1 MKLSTVLITAIE
13 KGLEMKFSSK
23 FLVICSMLVLA
34 ACNSDSNNQQAQI
47 VEQPPATL
55 KVQVLHGSPDAPAVN
70 VLVDGAEV
78 LSDIDYKVGSSQLTL
93 DEGNYSVQV
102 DGILPGGNATV
113 IGPVDLDLAG
123 DTIYTIAAVNNVA
136 AIEPVVISQPDT
148 AVSAAS
154 ARLFV
159 LHGSASAPTV
169 DVFVTTP
176 GADLAAS
183 APVGTFSFKE
193 TIGPAEVAAGDY
205 QIRVTAAGDASAVV
219 FDSGT
224 VTLADGDDL
233 TVAAVPNTSGGAAA
247 ISLVALNG
255 TGSLEILDVNTPTS
269 LQVIHASPDAPA
281 VDIVVD
287 GAVLVPGLAFPD
299 ATGFVEVPGSTYD
312 VSVTVA
318 GNPGAIAIGPVD
330 LELIPGLRYSIF
342 AVGELAA
349 IEPLILTDDP
359 RRVATNAKVR
369 IVHAS
374 PTAADVDIYVTAV
387 GGDISAETP
396 TLENIPFKANTGFLA
411 LPAGDYDVTV
421 TPTGTK
427 TAAIGPATI
436 SVLDGGIYTA
446 VARDPLPGSAEFGL
460 IVLDDFLIDD

>member
-1 MKLSTVLITAIE
+1 
-13 KGLEMKFSSK
+13 MKFSSK
-23 FLVICSMLVLA
+23 FVVVCSMFMLA
-34 ACNSDSNNQQAQI
+34 ACDSDDDFTPA
-47 VEQPPATL
+47 VVPDTPPAATL

-70 VLVDGAEV
+70 VLVDGGEV
-78 LSDIDYKVGSSQLTL
+78 LGDVDYKIGSSQLTL
-93 DEGNYSVQV
+93 DEGTYTIQV
-102 DGILPGGNATV
+102 DGILPGGDATV

-123 DTIYTIAAVNNVA
+123 DTIYTIAAVNDVA

-148 AVSAAS
+148 AVSAGA

-159 LHGSASAPTV
+159 LHGAAAAPQV
-169 DVFVTTP
+169 DVFVTAP

-193 TIGPAEVAAGDY
+193 IIGPAEVTAGDY
-205 QIRVTAAGDASAVV
+205 QIRVTAAGDSSAVV

-224 VTLADGDDL
+224 VTLTDGDDL
-233 TVAAVPNTSGGAAA
+233 TIAAVPNTSGGAAP

-255 TGSLEILDVNTPTS
+255 AGSLEILDVNTPTS

-281 VDIVVD
+281 VDIVVN
-287 GAVLVPGLAFPD
+287 GGVLVPGLAFPD
-299 ATGFVEVPGSTYD
+299 ATGFVETPGDTYN
-312 VSVTVA
+312 VAVTVA
-318 GNPGAIAIGPVD
+318 GNPGAVAIGPVD
-330 LELIPGLRYSIF
+330 LDLTPGVRYSVF

-387 GGDISAETP
+387 GADINAQEP
-396 TLENIPFKANTGFLA
+396 TLENVPFKANTGFLA
-411 LPAGDYDVTV
+411 LAAGDYDVTV

-436 SVLDGGIYTA
+436 SVSDGGIYTA
-446 VARDPLPGSAEFGL
+446 VARDPLPGEAEFGL
-460 IVLDDFLIDD
+460 IVLDDFLTD

>member
-1 MKLSTVLITAIE
+1 
-13 KGLEMKFSSK
+13 MKFSSK
-23 FLVICSMLVLA
+23 FLVVCSMLVLA
-34 ACNSDSNNQQAQI
+34 ACDSDNNNQQPA
-47 VEQPPATL
+47 VVAQPPATL
-55 KVQVLHGSPDAPAVN
+55 KVQVLHGSSDAPAVN
-70 VLVDGAEV
+70 VLVNGGEV
-78 LSDIDYKVGSSQLTL
+78 LADVDYKIGSAQLTL
-93 DEGNYSVQV
+93 DEGTYTVQV

-123 DTIYTIAAVNNVA
+123 ETIYTIAAVNDVA
-136 AIEPVVISQPDT
+136 AIEPVVISQPDV
-148 AVSAAS
+148 AVSAGS

-159 LHGSASAPTV
+159 LHGAAAAPMV
-169 DVFVTTP
+169 DVFVTAP

-205 QIRVTAAGDASAVV
+205 QIRVTAAGDPSAVV

-224 VTLADGDDL
+224 VALNDGDDL
-233 TVAAVPNTSGGAAA
+233 TVAAVPSTSGGPAP

-255 TGSLEILDVNTPTS
+255 AGSLEILDVNTPTS

-287 GAVLVPGLAFPD
+287 GGVLVPGLAFPN
-299 ATGFVEVPGSTYD
+299 ATGFVEVPGSSYN

-330 LELIPGLRYSIF
+330 LDLAPGVRYSVF

-349 IEPLILTDDP
+349 IEPLVLTDDP

-387 GGDISAETP
+387 GADINTETP
-396 TLENIPFKANTGFLA
+396 TLENVAFKANTGFLA

-436 SVLDGGIYTA
+436 SVSDGGIYTA
-446 VARDPLPGSAEFGL
+446 VARDPLPGAAEFGL
-460 IVLDDFLIDD
+460 IVLDDFLAND

>member
-1 MKLSTVLITAIE
+1 MKLLGKLLVV
-13 KGLEMKFSSK
+13 SS
-23 FLVICSMLVLA
+23 LVGLA
-34 ACNSDSNNQQAQI
+34 ACDSGTTLNI
-47 VEQPPATL
+47 PEVVTPPPPAIT
-55 KVQVLHGSPDAPAVN
+55 KVQVLHGSPDAPSVN
-70 VLVDGAEV
+70 VLVDGGEV
-78 LSDIDYKVGSSQLTL
+78 LSGVDYKTGSGQLSL
-93 DEGNYSVQV
+93 DEGTYSIQV
-102 DGILPGGNATV
+102 DGILPGGNAAV
-113 IGPVDLDLAG
+113 IGPVDLAFDG
-123 DTIYTIAAVNNVA
+123 DTIYTIAAVNEVT

-148 AVSAAS
+148 PVSAGA

-159 LHGSASAPTV
+159 LHGSAAAPQV

-205 QIRVTAAGDASAVV
+205 QIRVTAAGDAAAVV
-219 FDSGT
+219 YDSGT
-224 VTLADGDDL
+224 VTLNDGDDL
-233 TVAAVPNTSGGAAA
+233 TLAALPNTKSGPAAVN
-247 ISLVALNG
+247 LVAL
-255 TGSLEILDVNTPTS
+255 TGAGSAEILDANTPAR
-269 LQVIHASPDAPA
+269 LQVVHASPDAPA
-281 VDIVVD
+281 VDIRVNGD
-287 GAVLVPGLAFPD
+287 VLIPGLEFPN
-299 ATGFVEVPGSTYD
+299 ATGFVEVAPDTYS

-330 LELIPGLRYSIF
+330 LTLEPGVRYSVL

-349 IEPLILTDDP
+349 IEPLILDDDS
-359 RRVATNAKVR
+359 RNVATNAKVR

-387 GGDISAETP
+387 GADINNEAP

-436 SVLDGGIYTA
+436 SIADGGIYTA
-446 VARDPLPGSAEFGL
+446 IARDPLPGEAALGL
-460 IVLDDFLIDD
+460 IALDDFAAE

>member
-1 MKLSTVLITAIE
+1 
-13 KGLEMKFSSK
+13 MKFSNS
-23 FLVICSMLVLA
+23 LIVLCGVLLLS
-34 ACNSDSNNQQAQI
+34 ACDSDNNNQQEPPAPP
-47 VEQPPATL
+47 PPATL
-55 KVQVLHGSPDAPAVN
+55 KLQVLHGSPDAPAVN
-70 VLVDGAEV
+70 VFVNGGEV
-78 LSDIDYKVGSSQLTL
+78 LSDVDYKIGSAQLTL
-93 DEGNYSVQV
+93 DEGTYTVQV
-102 DGILPGGNATV
+102 DGILPGGNAAV

-123 DTIYTIAAVNNVA
+123 DTIYTIAAVNDVT

-148 AVSAAS
+148 AVGAGA

-159 LHGSASAPTV
+159 LHGAAAAPQV
-169 DVFVTTP
+169 DVFVTVP

-183 APVGTFSFKE
+183 APVGTFSFTE

-205 QIRVTAAGDASAVV
+205 QIRVTAAGDSSAVV

-224 VTLADGDDL
+224 IMLNDGDDL
-233 TVAAVPNTSGGAAA
+233 TVAAVPSTSGGPAP

-255 TGSLEILDVNTPTS
+255 AGSLEILDVNTPTS

-287 GAVLVPGLAFPD
+287 GGVLVPGLAFPD
-299 ATGFVEVPGSTYD
+299 ATGFVEVPGGIYN

-330 LELIPGLRYSIF
+330 LDLTAGVRYSVF

-387 GGDISAETP
+387 GADISAETP
-396 TLENIPFKANTGFLA
+396 TLENVAFLENSAADCGGGMHCDSYLSLCSLTLESCAFSGNVSEGTGGGGMSCDVSDGSIA
-411 LPAGDYDVTV
+411 LTNCATSSAYPA
-421 TPTGTK
+421 
-427 TAAIGPATI
+427 
-436 SVLDGGIYTA
+436 
-446 VARDPLPGSAEFGL
+446 R
-460 IVLDDFLIDD
+460 

>member
-1 MKLSTVLITAIE
+1 
-13 KGLEMKFSSK
+13 MKFLGKLLVVSS
-23 FLVICSMLVLA
+23 LVGLA
-34 ACNSDSNNQQAQI
+34 ACDSGTTLNI
-47 VEQPPATL
+47 PEVVTPPPPAIT

-70 VLVDGAEV
+70 VLVDGGEV
-78 LSDIDYKVGSSQLTL
+78 LSGVDYKTGSGQLSL
-93 DEGNYSVQV
+93 DEGTYSIQV
-102 DGILPGGNATV
+102 DGILPGGNAAV
-113 IGPVDLDLAG
+113 IGPVDLAFDG
-123 DTIYTIAAVNNVA
+123 DTIYTIAAVNEVT

-148 AVSAAS
+148 PVSAGA

-159 LHGSASAPTV
+159 LHGSAAAPQV

-205 QIRVTAAGDASAVV
+205 QIRVTAAGDAAAVV
-219 FDSGT
+219 YDSGT
-224 VTLADGDDL
+224 VTLNDGDDL
-233 TVAAVPNTSGGAAA
+233 TLAALPNTKSGPAAVN
-247 ISLVALNG
+247 LVAL
-255 TGSLEILDVNTPTS
+255 TGAGSAEILDANTPAR
-269 LQVIHASPDAPA
+269 LQVVHASPDAPA
-281 VDIVVD
+281 VDIRVNGD
-287 GAVLVPGLAFPD
+287 VLIPGLEFPN
-299 ATGFVEVPGSTYD
+299 ATGFVEVAPDTYS

-330 LELIPGLRYSIF
+330 LTLEPGVRYSVL

-349 IEPLILTDDP
+349 IEPLILDDDS
-359 RRVATNAKVR
+359 RNVATNAKVR

-387 GGDISAETP
+387 GADINNEAP

-436 SVLDGGIYTA
+436 SIADGGIYTA
-446 VARDPLPGSAEFGL
+446 IARDPLPGEAALGL
-460 IVLDDFLIDD
+460 IALDDFAAE

>member
-1 MKLSTVLITAIE
+1 
-13 KGLEMKFSSK
+13 MKFLGK
-23 FLVICSMLVLA
+23 LLVVTSLVGLA
-34 ACNSDSNNQQAQI
+34 ACDSGTTVNT
-47 VEQPPATL
+47 PPAATPPPPAIT

-70 VLVDGAEV
+70 VLVDGGEV
-78 LSDIDYKVGSSQLTL
+78 LSAVDYKTGSGQLSL
-93 DEGNYSVQV
+93 DEGTYSIQV
-102 DGILPGGNATV
+102 DGILPGGNAAV
-113 IGPVDLDLAG
+113 IGPVDLAFDG
-123 DTIYTIAAVNNVA
+123 DTIYTIAAVNEVS
-136 AIEPVVISQPDT
+136 AIEPVIISQPDT
-148 AVSAAS
+148 PVAAGA

-159 LHGSASAPTV
+159 LHGSAAAPQV

-205 QIRVTAAGDASAVV
+205 QIRVTAAGDPAAVV
-219 FDSGT
+219 YDSGT
-224 VTLADGDDL
+224 VTLNDGDDL
-233 TVAAVPNTSGGAAA
+233 TLAALPNTKSGPAAVN
-247 ISLVALNG
+247 LVAL
-255 TGSLEILDVNTPTS
+255 TGAGSAEILDASTPAR
-269 LQVIHASPDAPA
+269 LQIVHASPDAPA
-281 VDIVVD
+281 VDVRVNGD
-287 GAVLVPGLAFPD
+287 VLIPGLEFPN
-299 ATGFVEVPGSTYD
+299 ATGFVEVAPDTYS

-330 LELIPGLRYSIF
+330 LTFEPGVRYSVL
-342 AVGELAA
+342 AVNELAA
-349 IEPLILTDDP
+349 IEALILDDDS
-359 RRVATNAKVR
+359 RNVATNAKVR

-387 GGDISAETP
+387 GADINNEAP

-436 SVLDGGIYTA
+436 SIADGGIYTA
-446 VARDPLPGSAEFGL
+446 IARDPLPGEAALGL
-460 IVLDDFLIDD
+460 IALDDFAAE

>member
-1 MKLSTVLITAIE
+1 MKLST
-13 KGLEMKFSSK
+13 K
-23 FLVICSMLVLA
+23 LVVVCSMLAIA
-34 ACNSDSNNQQAQI
+34 ACDSDNDNVQPQQPI
-47 VEQPPATL
+47 EPPAATL
-55 KVQVLHGSPDAPAVN
+55 KVQVLHASPDAPAVN

-78 LSDIDYKVGSSQLTL
+78 LSGVDYKVGSSQLTL
-93 DEGNYSVQV
+93 DEGTYAVQV
-102 DGILPGGNATV
+102 DGILPGGNAAV

-123 DTIYTIAAVNNVA
+123 DTIYTIVAVNDVA
-136 AIEPVVISQPDT
+136 AIEPVVISQPDI
-148 AVSAAS
+148 AVSAGS

-159 LHGSASAPTV
+159 LHGSAAAPTV

-193 TIGPAEVAAGDY
+193 AIGPAEVAAGDY
-205 QIRVTAAGDASAVV
+205 QIRVTAAGDPSAVV

-233 TVAAVPNTSGGAAA
+233 TIAAVPNTSGGGAP

-255 TGSLEILDVNTPTS
+255 AGSLVLLDANTPTS

-287 GAVLVPGLAFPD
+287 GGVLVPGLAFPQ
-299 ATGFVEVPGSTYD
+299 ATGFVEVPGSTYN

-330 LELIPGLRYSIF
+330 LDLVAGERYSIF
-342 AVGELAA
+342 AVGQLAA

-387 GGDISAETP
+387 GADINVEAP

-436 SVLDGGIYTA
+436 SVSDGGVYTA
-446 VARDPLPGSAEFGL
+446 VARDPLTGSTEFGL
-460 IVLDDFLIDD
+460 IVLDDFLSND

>member
-1 MKLSTVLITAIE
+1 MV
-13 KGLEMKFSSK
+13 
-23 FLVICSMLVLA
+23 VCSMLVLA
-34 ACNSDSNNQQAQI
+34 ACDSDNNNQQPA
-47 VEQPPATL
+47 VVAQPPATL
-55 KVQVLHGSPDAPAVN
+55 KVQVLHGSSDAPAVN
-70 VLVDGAEV
+70 VLVNGGEV
-78 LSDIDYKVGSSQLTL
+78 LADVDYKIGSAQLTL
-93 DEGNYSVQV
+93 DEGTYTVQV

-123 DTIYTIAAVNNVA
+123 ETIYTIAAVNDVA
-136 AIEPVVISQPDT
+136 AIEPVVISQPDV
-148 AVSAAS
+148 AVSAGS

-159 LHGSASAPTV
+159 LHGAAAAPMV
-169 DVFVTTP
+169 DVFVTAP

-205 QIRVTAAGDASAVV
+205 QIRVTAAGDPSAVV

-224 VTLADGDDL
+224 VALNDGDDL
-233 TVAAVPNTSGGAAA
+233 TVAAVPSTSGGPAP

-255 TGSLEILDVNTPTS
+255 AGSLEILDVNTPTS

-281 VDIVVD
+281 VDIIVD
-287 GAVLVPGLAFPD
+287 GGVLVPGLAFPN
-299 ATGFVEVPGSTYD
+299 ATGFVEVPGSSYN

-330 LELIPGLRYSIF
+330 LDLAPGVRYSVF

-349 IEPLILTDDP
+349 IEPLVLTDDP

-387 GGDISAETP
+387 GADINTETP
-396 TLENIPFKANTGFLA
+396 TLENVAFKANTGFLA

-436 SVLDGGIYTA
+436 SVSDGGIYTA
-446 VARDPLPGSAEFGL
+446 VARDPLPGAAEFGL
-460 IVLDDFLIDD
+460 IVLDDFLAND

>member
-1 MKLSTVLITAIE
+1 
-13 KGLEMKFSSK
+13 
-23 FLVICSMLVLA
+23 MLLLA
-34 ACNSDSNNQQAQI
+34 ACDSDNNNRQAPV
-47 VEQPPATL
+47 VEPPIATL

-70 VLVDGAEV
+70 VLVDGAEI
-78 LSDIDYKVGSSQLTL
+78 LSNVDYKVGSPQLTL
-93 DEGNYSVQV
+93 DEGTYTVQV

-123 DTIYTIAAVNNVA
+123 DTIYTIAAVNDVA

-148 AVSAAS
+148 AVGAGS

-159 LHGSASAPTV
+159 LHGSATAPMV

-176 GADLAAS
+176 GADLAAT

-205 QIRVTAAGDASAVV
+205 QIRVTAAGDSSAVV

-233 TVAAVPNTSGGAAA
+233 TIAAVPNTSGGGAP

-255 TGSLEILDVNTPTS
+255 AGSLELLDANTPTS

-287 GAVLVPGLAFPD
+287 GGVLVPGLAFPQ
-299 ATGFVEVPGSTYD
+299 ATGFVEVPGSTYN

-330 LELIPGLRYSIF
+330 LDLIPGVRYSVF

-374 PTAADVDIYVTAV
+374 PTAADVDIYVAAV
-387 GGDISAETP
+387 GADINAENP

-436 SVLDGGIYTA
+436 SVSDGGIYTA
-446 VARDPLPGSAEFGL
+446 VARDPLAGAAEFGL
-460 IVLDDFLIDD
+460 IVLDDFLAAD

>member
-1 MKLSTVLITAIE
+1 MKLST
-13 KGLEMKFSSK
+13 K
-23 FLVICSMLVLA
+23 LVVVCSMLAIA
-34 ACNSDSNNQQAQI
+34 ACDSDNDNVQPQQPI
-47 VEQPPATL
+47 EPPAATL
-55 KVQVLHGSPDAPAVN
+55 KVQVLHASPDAPAVN

-78 LSDIDYKVGSSQLTL
+78 LSGVDYKVGSSQLTL
-93 DEGNYSVQV
+93 DEGTYTIQV
-102 DGILPGGNATV
+102 DGILPGGNAAV

-123 DTIYTIAAVNNVA
+123 DTIYTIVAVNDVA
-136 AIEPVVISQPDT
+136 AIEPVVISQPDI
-148 AVSAAS
+148 AVSAGS

-159 LHGSASAPTV
+159 LHGSAAAPTV

-193 TIGPAEVAAGDY
+193 AIGPAEVAAGDY
-205 QIRVTAAGDASAVV
+205 QIRVTAAGDPSAVV

-233 TVAAVPNTSGGAAA
+233 TIAAVPNTSGGGAP

-255 TGSLEILDVNTPTS
+255 AGSLVLLDANTPTS

-287 GAVLVPGLAFPD
+287 GGVLVPGLAFPQ
-299 ATGFVEVPGSTYD
+299 ATGFVEVPGSTYN

-330 LELIPGLRYSIF
+330 LDLVAGERYSIF
-342 AVGELAA
+342 AVGQLAA

-387 GGDISAETP
+387 GADINVEAP

-436 SVLDGGIYTA
+436 SVSDGGVYTA
-446 VARDPLPGSAEFGL
+446 VARDPLTGSTEFGL
-460 IVLDDFLIDD
+460 IVLDDFLSND

>member
-1 MKLSTVLITAIE
+1 MKLST
-13 KGLEMKFSSK
+13 K
-23 FLVICSMLVLA
+23 LVVVCSMLAIA
-34 ACNSDSNNQQAQI
+34 ACDSDNDNVQPQQPI
-47 VEQPPATL
+47 EPPAATL
-55 KVQVLHGSPDAPAVN
+55 KVQVLHASPDAPAVN

-78 LSDIDYKVGSSQLTL
+78 LSGVDYKVGSSQLTL
-93 DEGNYSVQV
+93 DEGTYTVQV
-102 DGILPGGNATV
+102 DGILPGGNAAV

-123 DTIYTIAAVNNVA
+123 DTIYTIVAVNDVA
-136 AIEPVVISQPDT
+136 AIEPVVISQPDI
-148 AVSAAS
+148 AVSAGS

-159 LHGSASAPTV
+159 LHGSAAAPTV

-193 TIGPAEVAAGDY
+193 AIGPAEVAAGDY
-205 QIRVTAAGDASAVV
+205 QIRVTAAGDPSAVV

-233 TVAAVPNTSGGAAA
+233 TIAAVPNTSGGGAP

-255 TGSLEILDVNTPTS
+255 AGSLVLLDANTPTS

-287 GAVLVPGLAFPD
+287 GGVLVPGLAFPQ
-299 ATGFVEVPGSTYD
+299 ATGFVEVPGSTYN

-330 LELIPGLRYSIF
+330 LDLVAGERYSIF
-342 AVGELAA
+342 AVGQLAA

-387 GGDISAETP
+387 GADINVEAP

-436 SVLDGGIYTA
+436 SVSDGGVYTA
-446 VARDPLPGSAEFGL
+446 VARDPLTGSTEFGL
-460 IVLDDFLIDD
+460 IVLDDFLSND

>member
-1 MKLSTVLITAIE
+1 MKLST
-13 KGLEMKFSSK
+13 K
-23 FLVICSMLVLA
+23 LVVVCSMLAIA
-34 ACNSDSNNQQAQI
+34 ACDSDNDNVQPQQPI
-47 VEQPPATL
+47 EPPAATL
-55 KVQVLHGSPDAPAVN
+55 KVQVLHASPDAPAVN

-78 LSDIDYKVGSSQLTL
+78 LSGVDYKVGSSQLTL
-93 DEGNYSVQV
+93 DEGTYTVQV
-102 DGILPGGNATV
+102 DGILPGGNAAV

-123 DTIYTIAAVNNVA
+123 DTIYTIVAVNDVA
-136 AIEPVVISQPDT
+136 AIEPVVISQPDI
-148 AVSAAS
+148 AVSAGS

-159 LHGSASAPTV
+159 LHGSAAAPTV

-193 TIGPAEVAAGDY
+193 AIGPAEVAAGDY
-205 QIRVTAAGDASAVV
+205 QIRVTAAGDPSAVV

-233 TVAAVPNTSGGAAA
+233 TIAAVPNTSGGGAP

-255 TGSLEILDVNTPTS
+255 VGSLVLLDANTPTS

-287 GAVLVPGLAFPD
+287 GGVLVPGLAFPQ
-299 ATGFVEVPGSTYD
+299 ATGFVEVPGSTYS

-330 LELIPGLRYSIF
+330 LDLVAGERYSIF
-342 AVGELAA
+342 AVGQLAA

-387 GGDISAETP
+387 GADINVEAP

-436 SVLDGGIYTA
+436 SVSDGGVYTA
-446 VARDPLPGSAEFGL
+446 VARDPLPGSTEFGL
-460 IVLDDFLIDD
+460 IVLDDFLSND

>member
-1 MKLSTVLITAIE
+1 MKLLGKLLVV
-13 KGLEMKFSSK
+13 SS
-23 FLVICSMLVLA
+23 LLGLA
-34 ACNSDSNNQQAQI
+34 ACDSGTTVNTPPT
-47 VEQPPATL
+47 VTPPPPAIT

-70 VLVDGAEV
+70 VLVDGGEV
-78 LSDIDYKVGSSQLTL
+78 LSGVDYKTGSGQLSL
-93 DEGNYSVQV
+93 DEGTYSIQV
-102 DGILPGGNATV
+102 DGILPAGNAAV
-113 IGPVDLDLAG
+113 IGPVDLAFDG
-123 DTIYTIAAVNNVA
+123 DTIYTIAAVNEVT

-148 AVSAAS
+148 PVSAGA

-159 LHGSASAPTV
+159 LHGSAAAPQV

-205 QIRVTAAGDASAVV
+205 QIRVTAAGDAAAVV
-219 FDSGT
+219 YDSGT
-224 VTLADGDDL
+224 VTLNDGDDL
-233 TVAAVPNTSGGAAA
+233 TLAALPNTKSGPAAVN
-247 ISLVALNG
+247 LVAL
-255 TGSLEILDVNTPTS
+255 TGAGSAEILDANTPAR
-269 LQVIHASPDAPA
+269 LQVVHASPDAPA
-281 VDIVVD
+281 VDIRVNGD
-287 GAVLVPGLAFPD
+287 VLIPGLEFPN
-299 ATGFVEVPGSTYD
+299 ATGFVEVAPDTYS

-330 LELIPGLRYSIF
+330 LTLEPGVRYSVL

-349 IEPLILTDDP
+349 IEPLILDDDS
-359 RRVATNAKVR
+359 RNVATNAKVR

-387 GGDISAETP
+387 GADINNEAP

-436 SVLDGGIYTA
+436 SIADGGIYTA
-446 VARDPLPGSAEFGL
+446 IARDPLPGEAALGL
-460 IVLDDFLIDD
+460 IALDDFAAE